1 MQSKAKEV
9 KYIHKQGDDLMK
21 KLLILIVATMLL
33 LAGCGAATEQ
43 TDWGE
48 TNLKDVYGS
57 EVKISDFEGEPTVI
71 KVWSSWCSIC
81 LSGLKHYDELSAMDL
96 DANILSM
103 VEPGRNSEMDEE
115 KFAEWFLS
123 LDDYENI
130 TVLLDTEGIAK
141 NEFGVRGYPT
151 IVYLDE
157 NGDVFKVQPG
167 HQTNEQI
174 IETLG
179 EIKKE

>member
-1 MQSKAKEV
+1 MQSKAKEI
-9 KYIHKQGDDLMK
+9 KYIHKQGDNLMK
-21 KLLILIVATMLL
+21 KLLLLIVATMLI

-43 TDWGE
+43 TDWE
-48 TNLKDVYGS
+48 DINLKDVYGS
-57 EVKISDFEGEPTVI
+57 EVKISDYKGKPTAI

-81 LSGLKHYDELSAMDL
+81 LSGLKHYNELSVMDL

-115 KFAEWFLS
+115 KFSEWFLS
-123 LDDYENI
+123 LDDYKNI

-141 NEFGVRGYPT
+141 NEFGVRAYPT
-151 IVYLDE
+151 MVYLDK
-157 NGDVFKVQPG
+157 NGNVFKVQTG
-167 HQTNEQI
+167 HQTNKQI
-174 IETLG
+174 IETLR